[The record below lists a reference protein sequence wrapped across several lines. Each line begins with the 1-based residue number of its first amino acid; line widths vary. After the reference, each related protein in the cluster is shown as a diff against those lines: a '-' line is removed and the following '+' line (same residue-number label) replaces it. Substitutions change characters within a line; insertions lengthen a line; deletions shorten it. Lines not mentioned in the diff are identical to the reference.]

1 MDTSSVFDSKD
12 SSCKTPYGAV
22 PCGTEVHFT
31 LRPPRSEGFCSC
43 TLVAVHEFA
52 NQRQEI
58 LLPFLPDEGD
68 RSVFSGTFQAPAE
81 PELVWYYFQFRHFD
95 GGTVCLGRDGLSREE
110 PRRLWQ
116 QTVYDASLPTPKWFG
131 QGVTY
136 QIFPDRFRR
145 TGTPSVEGLVG
156 SRVLHQSWDEPV
168 ELNEDQ
174 GDDQGRDFFG
184 GTLAGIEE
192 KLEYLKNLGVTT
204 LYLCPIFE
212 AESNHRYNTADYGP
226 MPGPA
231 ASCISWQP
239 AASV

>member
-156 SRVLHQSWDEPV
+156 SRVLHQS
-168 ELNEDQ
+168 
-174 GDDQGRDFFG
+174 
-184 GTLAGIEE
+184 
-192 KLEYLKNLGVTT
+192 
-204 LYLCPIFE
+204 
-212 AESNHRYNTADYGP
+212 
-226 MPGPA
+226 
-231 ASCISWQP
+231 
-239 AASV
+239 

>member
-1 MDTSSVFDSKD
+1 MA
-12 SSCKTPYGAV
+12 PYIKYGQA
-22 PCGTEVHFT
+22 
-31 LRPPRSEGFCSC
+31 
-43 TLVAVHEFA
+43 A
-52 NQRQEI
+52 
-58 LLPFLPDEGD
+58 PD
-68 RSVFSGTFQAPAE
+68 V
-81 PELVWYYFQFRHFD
+81 
-95 GGTVCLGRDGLSREE
+95 SRETLSAIAAHSPGS
-110 PRRLWQ
+110 PRGRRCPTR

-192 KLEYLKNLGVTT
+192 KLEYSKWRN
-204 LYLCPIFE
+204 
-212 AESNHRYNTADYGP
+212 
-226 MPGPA
+226 
-231 ASCISWQP
+231 WK
-239 AASV
+239 